1 MTDNL
6 EVLLQLLFETLTVVL
21 HNERLNSDY
30 MRFLEAIGKELPDEI
45 SFDMLHNKYFNYI
58 SQDHPT
64 TFSPSRFYEFR
75 SLNPIT
81 NSDDIIKQISKADWQ
96 NVKAAECAM
105 SIGDVASALATLRIL
120 QKILEHQVV
129 LTVYFV
135 DKASRNYDYHEMH
148 EITELML
155 RCFRLSKHARVMALG
170 HYQML
175 LPAFTHVIQ
184 ELNGCDRLRYLC
196 LFRNTALIPVQFS
209 AHEHSNWMK
218 GIGNALA
225 TMKSL
230 RNISLRGTFN
240 TSEVGHEVMSGLCH
254 CRLLKSMDLRET
266 NLTGCLEDFLGGDH
280 KRQFPSLENINFRNT
295 KLGPDD
301 IKCIFQALQDNRL
314 PSVKQLDLSSNTLTN
329 CLGILTEYSRLP
341 CLEEL
346 NLLRTE
352 LSRSDFKDISRAL
365 YGNKLPSLKYLNLGY
380 NTLTGCM
387 KHMLDEEFLG
397 PCSLGTLDLART
409 YLNKKD
415 LRSLLQALNIK
426 QMSECRSLILAGNIL
441 TGYIKE
447 LFGNTGFLFVEYLD
461 FEDTSLNRE
470 DLLKLLDAIQNDRL
484 PKLAWLSLS
493 LQGVENT
500 IEHFLETCIKCCG
513 QRNKR
518 LGICL
523 HLNDASTGPEF
534 TDKLSTLCKGT
545 NVSFGTLYYGDS
557 HTDI

>member
-21 HNERLNSDY
+21 HECLNSDY
-30 MRFLEAIGKELPDEI
+30 IPFLEAIGKELPDEI

-120 QKILEHQVV
+120 QKILEYQVV
-129 LTVYFV
+129 LIVYFYM
-135 DKASRNYDYHEMH
+135 DNASPNYDYHEMH

-155 RCFRLSKHARVMALG
+155 RCFRLSKHTRVMALG
-170 HYQML
+170 YYQML

-184 ELNGCDRLRYLC
+184 ELKGCDRLRYL
-196 LFRNTALIPVQFS
+196 LFRNTSLIPVQFS
-209 AHEHSNWMK
+209 AHQHSNWMK

-230 RNISLRGTFN
+230 RNIYLRGTFN
-240 TSEVGHEVMSGLCH
+240 TSEVGHEVMSGLSH
-254 CRLLKSMDLRET
+254 CRLLESMDLHET

-295 KLGPDD
+295 KLSPDD

-314 PSVKQLDLSSNTLTN
+314 PSVKQLDLSSNTVTN

-341 CLEEL
+341 SLEKL
-346 NLLRTE
+346 NLSRTE
-352 LSRSDFKDISRAL
+352 PSRSDFKDISRAL
-365 YGNKLPSLKYLNLGY
+365 YRNKLPSLKCLNLGY

-387 KHMLDEEFLG
+387 KHMLDEELLG
-397 PCSLGTLDLART
+397 SCSLEILNLTRT
-409 YLNKKD
+409 YLNKTD

-426 QMSECRSLILAGNIL
+426 QMSECSSLILAGNIL

-447 LFGNTGFLFVEYLD
+447 LFGDTGFLFVEYLD
-461 FEDTSLNRE
+461 FENTSLNRE
-470 DLLKLLDAIQNDRL
+470 DLLKLLDSIQNDRL
-484 PKLAWLSLS
+484 PKLAQLSLS

-500 IEHFLETCIKCCG
+500 IELFLETCIKCCG
-513 QRNKR
+513 QRNKH
-518 LGICL
+518 LEIFL
-523 HLNDASTGPEF
+523 HLNEASIGSEF
-534 TDKLSTLCKGT
+534 TGKLSTLCEGT
-545 NVSFGTLYYGDS
+545 NVSLGTLYYGDS
-557 HTDI
+557 HPDI